1 MMRTLSQ
8 FSYRASLKIN
18 FNMNAKTKSSKLLCS
33 ISSGDVTEPVMR
45 VFDVDLKE
53 EDERGFCSS

>member
-1 MMRTLSQ
+1 
-8 FSYRASLKIN
+8 
-18 FNMNAKTKSSKLLCS
+18 MNAKTKSSKLLCS